1 MPWLFLLLP
10 WVELWTLIELGSRTS
25 ALTAL
30 AYVFLAFVVGMA
42 LIRRQGL
49 VLLRQMQ
56 QQNGASMLGPQML
69 MDDLALVSCGL
80 LLMIPGLVT
89 DFMALLFLI
98 GPLRRRLLG
107 NRVEVHQSYSNPRQ
121 HGDAQ
126 GGEQVTLEG
135 EFKRLDD

>member
-1 MPWLFLLLP
+1 MPWIFLLLP

-30 AYVFLAFVVGMA
+30 AYVLLTLVLGMS
-42 LIRRQGL
+42 LIRRQG
-49 VLLRQMQ
+49 VSVLRQLQ
-56 QQNGASMLGPQML
+56 QQGGGSFIGPQLL

-80 LLMIPGLVT
+80 LLAVPGLVT
-89 DFMALLFLI
+89 DVLAVLFLI

-107 NRVEVHQSYSNPRQ
+107 SRIEVINTGFQSSAAPS
-121 HGDAQ
+121 
-126 GGEQVTLEG
+126 GEEKVTLEG